1 MAPILDRFLPAER
14 ASPISDDSGR
24 ELPGWRDKGVWV
36 LLAFVL
42 LLELIAWQRSEGYPI
57 ADSVEFMER
66 ARMLVR
72 GEPVVDSTQIR
83 PTGFSLLIAPIF
95 LLADWIGLG
104 DPRPVLW
111 TICLAQVFC
120 GLALVFV
127 CVRLGA
133 RLGGRRAGLVA
144 GFLVGTNPVFLTYSS
159 TPVSG
164 ICAAVCVGFGLESL
178 WERGN
183 ARRDWIGALWLAAS
197 VLMIYQCALIVASI
211 AFCILLR
218 DRKRALRPLRTI
230 GFALLLALALQFLLD
245 RIVYGSFGASLGTYL
260 VQKGGGLLASIC
272 GRLGLKDWAFE
283 ISRVTFELQGN
294 PLDPDVARS
303 ALNGALR
310 AKQPMGWYFEHLPQM
325 LAWPV
330 LLLFASALWQW
341 LRRPTW
347 IVSIAWLVFGANLA
361 AMTINPTKEF
371 RLWLPLLPFVAPLC
385 AYGGRFGWSALGG
398 SMQAARENVFWRRS
412 FTAAIAGSSML
423 LALLPFLRQERREYG
438 GYWQAID
445 YVNELAQKSP
455 RRLRVAFDY
464 NWAVFQR
471 ESPRVDLVKLP
482 SQLSL
487 WGTNSLTQKRKDEL
501 LAILPGFD
509 LLVLHQP
516 VLSANPDLCAS
527 VSSLYQVCAAFYDK
541 LIYEK
546 GLGPIYILSRRTGA
560 PTENI
565 FFDIA
570 RDADPA
576 RGGSSVFAREDG
588 SEELEFLGFEYR
600 TLPPEGLG
608 WITYHWYSPT
618 GLHTPWTLIDRVT
631 APDEAEAWQNNH
643 APAWGTLAS
652 ERWPARTR
660 VSEGYLLVP
669 AADTYDKS
677 QPYRPLGGE
686 LRRGDSIPMRL
697 WMSIVHFDPRE
708 LAQNRAVVL
717 EQLQPRRSSPKE
729 PLTPEADGTF
739 TSPDGTRWSADDM
752 LHVGSFSMPVR
763 PADRLPAAH

>member
-14 ASPISDDSGR
+14 ASPIFDGSGD
-24 ELPGWRDKGVWV
+24 ELPGWRDKGVWL

-42 LLELIAWQRSEGYPI
+42 VLELVAWQRSEGYPI

-83 PTGFSLLIAPIF
+83 PMGFSLLLAPIF
-95 LLADWIGLG
+95 LLGDWIGLS

-111 TICLAQVFC
+111 TICLAQIVC
-120 GLALVFV
+120 GLALVLV

-144 GFLVGTNPVFLTYSS
+144 GFLVGTNPIFLTYSS

-164 ICAAVCVGFGLESL
+164 ICAAVCIGLGLESL

-183 ARRDWIGALWLAAS
+183 ARREWIGALWLAAS
-197 VLMIYQCALIVASI
+197 VLMIYQCALIVA
-211 AFCILLR
+211 ALAGCIVLR
-218 DRKRALRPLRTI
+218 DRKRAWRPLRTI
-230 GFALLLALALQFLLD
+230 GIALLLALALQFLLD
-245 RIVYGSFGASLGTYL
+245 RVVYGSFGASLGLYL
-260 VQKGGGLLASIC
+260 LQKVGGLLAKIC
-272 GRLGLKDWAFE
+272 ALLGLREWAFE
-283 ISRVTFELQGN
+283 IGTFVFDLQGN
-294 PLDPDVARS
+294 PLDPDVARN
-303 ALNGALR
+303 ALSGPLR
-310 AKQPMGWYFEHLPQM
+310 SKQPWGWYFEHLPQM

-330 LLLFASALWQW
+330 LLLFFSALWHW

-361 AMTINPTKEF
+361 VMTINPTKEF

-398 SMQAARENVFWRRS
+398 SVHSARENVFWRRT

-423 LALLPFLRQERREYG
+423 LALIPFLRQERREYG

-445 YVNELAQKSP
+445 YVNELAQGSP
-455 RRLRVAFDY
+455 RKLRVAVDY

-471 ESPRVDLVKLP
+471 ESQRVELVKLP

-487 WGTNSLTQKRKDEL
+487 WGTSSVTQKRKDEL
-501 LAILPGFD
+501 LAVLPGFD
-509 LLVLHQP
+509 LFVLHQP
-516 VLSANPDLCAS
+516 VLSANPDLCTS

-541 LIYEK
+541 VTYEK

-560 PTENI
+560 PTDNI
-565 FFDIA
+565 FFDVA
-570 RDADPA
+570 PDSDSA
-576 RGGSSVFAREDG
+576 GLGSVFAREDG
-588 SEELEFLGFEYR
+588 SEELELLGIEYR

-652 ERWPARTR
+652 EHWPARTR

-686 LRRGDSIPMRL
+686 DRRKDSIPMRL
-697 WMSIVHFDPRE
+697 WMSIVHFDPCE

-739 TSPDGTRWSADDM
+739 SSPDGTRWSADDM
-752 LHVGSFSMPVR
+752 LHVGSFSVPVR